1 MFNSNLF
8 SIQIITT
15 QSSIGHSHNTIIN
28 TKMEEDMNNFSNKDG
43 DKLEEASIKDTKS
56 EKAKARGRRTAR
68 CKYCDKAFSS
78 KHLSQHIKKVHLKLD
93 LEKCPNC
100 VKSFDKK
107 YLKLHR
113 EAVHLKTQTECPDCG
128 KSLKMS
134 MHRRHTC
141 KGKNKVI
148 CHLCGKEYFKCRLQK
163 HIRNVHNG
171 KSGKDNVQSE
181 YVQCDLCPK
190 RIVKGN
196 MKRHQAIHRKV
207 FIKALCV

>member
-1 MFNSNLF
+1 
-8 SIQIITT
+8 
-15 QSSIGHSHNTIIN
+15 
-28 TKMEEDMNNFSNKDG
+28 MNNFSNKDG

-56 EKAKARGRRTAR
+56 EKAKARGRRTVR

-100 VKSFDKK
+100 GKSFDKK

-148 CHLCGKEYFKCRLQK
+148 CHLCGKEYVKHCLQK
-163 HIRNVHNG
+163 HIRTVH
-171 KSGKDNVQSE
+171 SGKVGNANVQSE